1 MATPLSAEQLE
12 QSSRGPSEIEA
23 HAPTAWPFV
32 LAFGFTLMFAGLL
45 TSVSVSVLGA
55 VLSVAGCVGWFREV
69 FPHEH
74 EVIVPVVPEDLRV
87 TTERR
92 VVERLPVAAD
102 QLRAWLPVHTYPIS
116 AGVKGGLA
124 GSLAMAVLACA
135 YGVIK
140 AGSIW
145 YPINLL
151 AATVYA
157 QSLKLGNEQLNSFH
171 ADSFAIAVVLHAL
184 VSTLVGLLYG
194 AMLPMFAR
202 RPIVLGGLIAPALW
216 SGLLYSIMQLLNPLL
231 ASHVDWF
238 WFMASQIA
246 FGVVAGSV
254 VVQQGRVSTRENL
267 PFAVRAGIE
276 APGIM
281 PGGNGKKQPLTH
293 FGIFVYSRRSPPF
306 FSRVA

>member
-1 MATPLSAEQLE
+1 MATL
-12 QSSRGPSEIEA
+12 QSVVETAQTSRTPRQIEVPA
-23 HAPTAWPFV
+23 STAWPLV
-32 LAFGFTLMFAGLL
+32 LALGFTLICAGLL

-55 VLSVAGCVGWFREV
+55 VLAVAGCAGWFREV
-69 FPHEH
+69 LPHEH
-74 EVIVPVVPEDLRV
+74 EVIVPLVPEEIRIA
-87 TTERR
+87 TERR

-124 GSLAMAVLACA
+124 GSVAMAVLACA

-151 AATVYA
+151 AAVAYA
-157 QSLKLGNEQLNSFH
+157 QSLKLGTAQLNSFH

-202 RPIVLGGLIAPALW
+202 RPIVLGGLIAPVLW
-216 SGLLYSIMQLLNPLL
+216 SGLLYTMLGLLNPLL
-231 ASHVDWF
+231 ASHIDWV

-246 FGVVAGSV
+246 FGVVAGV
-254 VVQQGRVSTRENL
+254 VVVRQERMPTRENVS
-267 PFAVRAGIE
+267 FAVRAGIE

-281 PGGNGKKQPLTH
+281 PPQESGEKRP
-293 FGIFVYSRRSPPF
+293 
-306 FSRVA
+306 